1 MLESGC
7 LARQVVV
14 PRDSKIGIALI
25 FKTGKKRVDK
35 SKKLI
40 ENRLLQ

>member
-14 PRDSKIGIALI
+14 PRDSKIGIALV
-25 FKTGKKRVDK
+25 FKTGKNG
-35 SKKLI
+35 LI
-40 ENRLLQ
+40 NRRN